1 MDSRKTVAL
10 ALAVMMVV
18 VVFSATVPLESEGV
32 DGATPISSDD
42 LLNLITIDENKT
54 ATLTLTTDCLVNS
67 TGNNF
72 YFYNFDKEFSELV
85 IDGGNH
91 TLYGEIW
98 FNSYDK
104 NPSHAPANY
113 KVTIKDLT
121 LNGDLGNDTYI
132 PYGIVSMDQN
142 PNPDNTAPT
151 PINLTMIDCVVQN
164 YSHKGIYLTS
174 VSNLDI
180 DNLTIR
186 NCAFTPGYNT
196 GATSP
201 TDPTFQYYT
210 SGDYAIDIDI
220 TGMVGTTI
228 DINDVEFVERCG
240 YLAAMKIAQRGGT
253 GDSDKGTASIES
265 VNLSNLNFTACKT
278 ESGKDILIGSEPA
291 YNAENQSEGLR
302 SYNSSFPVNFTAMTP
317 TTLSYW
323 GDELTPENNLS
334 FDLSADAHLSVSAS
348 PAKGEAGSSTG
359 SVGITL
365 DRGSATASGKLGT
378 NMSLTAGSGTSIA
391 FVDFQNT
398 GGNTIRIE
406 SGADYSGDAGD
417 NVYVEPTPTPGYDD
431 EELPPFVPTQPAEDD
446 NTVTIVACA
455 AAAAV
460 AAILA
465 VFLVIDRKP

>member
-10 ALAVMMVV
+10 ALAVMMVAM
-18 VVFSATVPLESEGV
+18 VFSATVPLESEGV
-32 DGATPISSDD
+32 ENAEEITSNQ
-42 LLNLITIDENKT
+42 LLNKIVVENGV
-54 ATLTLTTDCLVNS
+54 ATLTLDKNYYVSS

-72 YFYNFDKEFSELV
+72 YFYNFNKEFTELV
-85 IDGGNH
+85 IDGGHH

-98 FNSYDK
+98 LNDSTHNPNNTTNS
-104 NPSHAPANY
+104 Y

-121 LNGDLGNDTYI
+121 LDGKISETQYI

-142 PNPDNTAPT
+142 PNNVAPA
-151 PINLTMIDCVVQN
+151 PINLTMINCVVQN
-164 YSHKGIYLTS
+164 FSDKGIYLTS

-180 DNLTIR
+180 DDLTIR
-186 NCAFTPGYNT
+186 NCAFTAEYNNKTVT
-196 GATSP
+196 G
-201 TDPTFQYYT
+201 TDDPNFQYYI

-220 TGMVGTTI
+220 TGMAGTTI
-228 DINDVEFVERCG
+228 DINDVKFINHCG
-240 YLAAMKIAQRGGT
+240 DLAAMKIAQRGGT

-265 VNLSNLNFTACKT
+265 VNLSNLNFTECET
-278 ESGKDILIGSEPA
+278 TSNKDILIGSEPS
-291 YNAENQSEGLR
+291 YNAENQSDGLR

-359 SVGITL
+359 SISITL
-365 DRGSATASGKLGT
+365 ERGSATASGKLGT

-391 FVDFQNT
+391 FSNFENT

-417 NVYVEPTPTPGYDD
+417 NVYVEPTQTPGYDD
-431 EELPPFVPTQPAEDD
+431 DEDLPPFVPTQPADDD

>member
-10 ALAVMMVV
+10 ALVVMMVA

-32 DGATPISSDD
+32 NGAEEITSDELLQMIQNNDG
-42 LLNLITIDENKT
+42 K
-54 ATLTLTTDCLVNS
+54 ATLTLDKNYHV

-72 YFYNFDKEFSELV
+72 YFYNYTESFEELI
-85 IDGGNH
+85 IDGNGK

-98 FNSYDK
+98 FNSDEN
-104 NPSHAPANY
+104 NPSGASDDY
-113 KVTIKDLT
+113 KVTIKNLT
-121 LNGDLGNDTYI
+121 LDGDLGNNTNI

-142 PNPDNTAPT
+142 PNPDNTVPK

-164 YSHKGIYLTS
+164 FSNKGIYLTS

-186 NCAFTPGYNT
+186 NFAFTPGYNT
-196 GATSP
+196 GVTSP

-220 TGMVGTTI
+220 TGMAGTTI

-253 GDSDKGTASIES
+253 DDSDKGTASIES

-291 YNAENQSEGLR
+291 YRAENQSEGLR

-348 PAKGEAGSSTG
+348 PVKGDAGSSTG

-406 SGADYSGDAGD
+406 SGADYSGNAGD

-431 EELPPFVPTQPAEDD
+431 EELPPFIPTQPAEDD

-465 VFLVIDRKP
+465 VFLVIDRKL